1 VLARDASARRLPRF
15 LFLLHQHAALNPNVT
30 SRKRFYD
37 RVRVTIAIVTPWV
50 LESRGDRLV
59 RFHRRIYRR
68 KTMLRV
74 AVRSSESF
82 LLLSVPEI
90 GISSALKLTV
100 RPTKLRRFFCLF
112 YFAAVTSSQLIFFG
126 FRGLDRLM
134 SRWYCKLQ
142 KNRYFDSERQ
152 PIGIFYL
159 YLILPWRAFAF

>member
-1 VLARDASARRLPRF
+1 MLARDASTRRLPRF

-37 RVRVTIAIVTPWV
+37 RVRVTIAIVTPRA
-50 LESRGDRLV
+50 LESRADRFV
-59 RFHRRIYRR
+59 RFHRIYRR

-90 GISSALKLTV
+90 GISSALKLTA
-100 RPTKLRRFFCLF
+100 RSSKLRRFFCPF
-112 YFAAVTSSQLIFFG
+112 CFAAVTSSQLIFVLFG

-134 SRWYCKLQ
+134 LRYCKL
-142 KNRYFDSERQ
+142 
-152 PIGIFYL
+152 
-159 YLILPWRAFAF
+159 